1 MYRRPA
7 YWGKKRRANKGRQA
21 GRPEP
26 AKVRK
31 NASVWWWEW
40 GCGWLVRRANA
51 SSKLLW
57 LVGRDIAFEI
67 ESTCRVLEDD
77 RIVQVLVDCACDR
90 DWDWQYV
97 FAQWPVSS
105 DSEHPN

>member
-1 MYRRPA
+1 MYTSRSGVGDAVGGAGADAVAARASLSRIGRMIGREIGVRMYRRPA

-51 SSKLLW
+51 SSELLW
-57 LVGRDIAFEI
+57 LVGRDIAF
-67 ESTCRVLEDD
+67 D
-77 RIVQVLVDCACDR
+77 
-90 DWDWQYV
+90 
-97 FAQWPVSS
+97 
-105 DSEHPN
+105 